1 MKKETI
7 TAAAVLCAL
16 GAGFFSCT
24 LHTDQP
30 LSLSERRPLAQWPE
44 VSVQT
49 LSNGSSMSDFETY
62 ALDQFP
68 LREAMR

>member
-16 GAGFFSCT
+16 DAGFLACA

-30 LSLSERRPLAQWPE
+30 LSLSERRPLAQRPE
-44 VSVQT
+44 VSVQ
-49 LSNGSSMSDFETY
+49 
-62 ALDQFP
+62 AL
-68 LREAMR
+68 ASGN

>member
-16 GAGFFSCT
+16 GAGFLACA

-30 LSLSERRPLAQWPE
+30 LSLSERRPAGAAARGFGAGACERKLY
-44 VSVQT
+44 VGV
-49 LSNGSSMSDFETY
+49 
-62 ALDQFP
+62 
-68 LREAMR
+68 